1 MTHNLPKASLGYFP
15 TPLIELT
22 RLSKTLGGPKI
33 YMKRD
38 DNTGLALG
46 GNKTRK
52 LKYIIGDAL
61 AKGADTVITAGAI
74 QSNHCRQTA
83 GAAASLGLECHL
95 VLGGEEPEQPQGNLL
110 LDKVYGCH
118 IHWTGENRKG
128 EDIPALV
135 AQLKAE
141 GKKPYVIPYGGSN
154 ELGAIAFIE
163 AYKELNAQRE
173 ALKVD
178 FSHIIFASSSGAT
191 HAGLMLGNKILQTY
205 SQIIGINI
213 DKGEMDKVPFD
224 EHIVS
229 LANSTAQFIAADYQF
244 TADDLILNS
253 DYVGDGYGVI
263 GELEKEA
270 IALTAQNEGILL
282 DPVYTGRAMGGL
294 IDMIRTGQIK
304 ATDNVLFWHTGGAPA
319 LFAYADDLDIR

>member
-22 RLSKTLGGPKI
+22 RLSKTLGGPNI

-52 LKYIIGDAL
+52 LEYIMGDAL

-191 HAGLMLGNKILQTY
+191 HAGLMLGNKILQTH
-205 SQIIGINI
+205 SQIVGINI

>member
-22 RLSKTLGGPKI
+22 RLSKTLGGPNI

-52 LKYIIGDAL
+52 LEYIMGDAL

-95 VLGGEEPEQPQGNLL
+95 VLGGKKPEQPQGNLL

-191 HAGLMLGNKILQTY
+191 HAGLMLGNKMLETY
-205 SQIIGINI
+205 SQIVGINI

>member
-1 MTHNLPKASLGYFP
+1 M
-15 TPLIELT
+15 
-22 RLSKTLGGPKI
+22 
-33 YMKRD
+33 
-38 DNTGLALG
+38 
-46 GNKTRK
+46 
-52 LKYIIGDAL
+52 
-61 AKGADTVITAGAI
+61 
-74 QSNHCRQTA
+74 
-83 GAAASLGLECHL
+83 
-95 VLGGEEPEQPQGNLL
+95 
-110 LDKVYGCH
+110 
-118 IHWTGENRKG
+118 
-128 EDIPALV
+128 

-191 HAGLMLGNKILQTY
+191 HAGLMLGNKMLETY
-205 SQIIGINI
+205 SQIVGINI

-229 LANSTAQFIAADYQF
+229 LANSTAQLIAADYQF